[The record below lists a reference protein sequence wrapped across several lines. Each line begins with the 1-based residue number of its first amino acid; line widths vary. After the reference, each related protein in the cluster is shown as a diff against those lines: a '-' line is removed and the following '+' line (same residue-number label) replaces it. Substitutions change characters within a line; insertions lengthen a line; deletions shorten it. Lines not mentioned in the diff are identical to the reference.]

1 MRILDFQKPWH
12 SLRRQSTS
20 PHAHTVFQVDNTRE
34 TRKHLHARHLVPVKS
49 SRLFFVL
56 LSRFLLSSF
65 LSFHIQR
72 TSAAFCAGEEELE
85 ISSGSRACACTPR
98 RDTQLANS
106 SESRPRED
114 SLDLRLDKETLE
126 APLLRAHAAVL
137 PIPSAP
143 PLRAS
148 PQGPTPVVCGSVQ
161 KRLLVLHD
169 DPNVTENF
177 KSLLQRLKD
186 QNFDISTVS
195 FPLSSGRKAS
205 LLFSHHGE
213 HLFTHVLLLATNHR
227 SLSRELAAALTTFFT
242 AVDPDFE
249 EAQAARAYAAA
260 SASSAGADEC
270 PQALK
275 ARNLFLVVSP
285 TAHTTV
291 HAFVETLMGVREARG
306 TEGSNGRPGLVADF
320 FNAYSPLQG
329 TLEKK
334 DAAGESEE
342 NGDASLFVAMNL
354 LADQPHVVEPLEAD
368 EILLFRGGAH
378 YLPAPSGRSRKK
390 SSERESHE
398 LEQRFSVLRAPET
411 AFVLPASGETSAS
424 LGKGDRKSGGEDE
437 SLLLGAE
444 LSLGSALQ
452 TQSGGRATL
461 LSSGEFCSDKFS
473 RLASE
478 KNIETGKKKIAN
490 LRVCEEL
497 LLWTFNRRG
506 VLRWSNLKHFKPGE
520 TVSPHMYR
528 MKDDIVFSVDL
539 HQLENGLWHPFYAT
553 DVQVEFVM
561 LEPFLRFFL
570 EPPASRQSPTFSRVF
585 QAPDRY
591 GVFKF
596 VLHYNRIG
604 FSPLHVESL
613 APVRNFKHNDFP
625 RFLPCALPYYGC
637 SLLTLIGL
645 IVFAVL
651 FLLHRDKRFF
661 SPPAAPSSET
671 PGENIQRTQLKKKE
685 ETKVA

>member
-1 MRILDFQKPWH
+1 MV
-12 SLRRQSTS
+12 S
-20 PHAHTVFQVDNTRE
+20 PSDRE
-34 TRKHLHARHLVPVKS
+34 TPFRPRSFGGSSAGPSGPACSAPNHQPLSLSPCVPLS
-49 SRLFFVL
+49 SRVSSRWSPGRLLVL
-56 LSRFLLSSF
+56 LSLLCFLHASLSPP
-65 LSFHIQR
+65 
-72 TSAAFCAGEEELE
+72 
-85 ISSGSRACACTPR
+85 RADR
-98 RDTQLANS
+98 LN
-106 SESRPRED
+106 
-114 SLDLRLDKETLE
+114 LRLDKETVVS
-126 APLLRAHAAVL
+126 PLLRAQAAVL
-137 PIPSAP
+137 PVPSAP

-148 PQGPTPVVCGSVQ
+148 PQGPTPVICGSVQ

-169 DPNVTENF
+169 DPNVEENF

-186 QNFDISTVS
+186 QHFDVSTVS

-213 HLFTHVLLLATNHR
+213 HLFTHVLLLATNQR

-242 AVDPDFE
+242 AMDPDFE

-260 SASSAGADEC
+260 SASSSGADAC

-275 ARNLFLVVSP
+275 ARNLFLLVSP
-285 TAHTTV
+285 TAHATV
-291 HAFVETLMGVREARG
+291 HAFVETLMGVRQARG
-306 TEGSNGRPGLVADF
+306 EEGANGRPGLVADF

-334 DAAGESEE
+334 DKGEAGESEE
-342 NGDASLFVAMNL
+342 KGDASLFVAMNL
-354 LADQPHVVEPLEAD
+354 LTDQPHIVEPLEAD

-390 SSERESHE
+390 SSEQESPE
-398 LEQRFSVLRAPET
+398 LEQLFSVLRAPET
-411 AFVLPASGETSAS
+411 AFVLPSSGETSAS
-424 LGKGDRKSGGEDE
+424 PGTRERKSGSEDE
-437 SLLLGAE
+437 TLLLGAE

-452 TQSGGRATL
+452 TQNGGRATL
-461 LSSGEFCSDKFS
+461 LSSGEFCSDEFS
-473 RLASE
+473 RLGSE
-478 KNIETGKKKIAN
+478 KDTETGKKKIAN

-539 HQLENGLWHPFYAT
+539 HQLVNGLWHPFYAT

-570 EPPASRQSPTFSRVF
+570 EPPASRQSPTFSRAF

-604 FSPLHVESL
+604 FSLLHVESL

-661 SPPAAPSSET
+661 TPATAPSSDT
-671 PGENIQRTQLKKKE
+671 QGENIQRTQLKKKE

>member
-1 MRILDFQKPWH
+1 MVSPADGATPFRPLPFGGASSVDSTGPACSAPDHQPL
-12 SLRRQSTS
+12 SLS
-20 PHAHTVFQVDNTRE
+20 PCW
-34 TRKHLHARHLVPVKS
+34 
-49 SRLFFVL
+49 
-56 LSRFLLSSF
+56 LLSSRVFSRWSPGRLFMLLSLLCF
-65 LSFHIQR
+65 LHVWQ
-72 TSAAFCAGEEELE
+72 
-85 ISSGSRACACTPR
+85 
-98 RDTQLANS
+98 
-106 SESRPRED
+106 SRPRED

>member
-1 MRILDFQKPWH
+1 
-12 SLRRQSTS
+12 
-20 PHAHTVFQVDNTRE
+20 
-34 TRKHLHARHLVPVKS
+34 
-49 SRLFFVL
+49 
-56 LSRFLLSSF
+56 
-65 LSFHIQR
+65 
-72 TSAAFCAGEEELE
+72 
-85 ISSGSRACACTPR
+85 
-98 RDTQLANS
+98 
-106 SESRPRED
+106 
-114 SLDLRLDKETLE
+114 
-126 APLLRAHAAVL
+126 
-137 PIPSAP
+137 
-143 PLRAS
+143 
-148 PQGPTPVVCGSVQ
+148 
-161 KRLLVLHD
+161 
-169 DPNVTENF
+169 
-177 KSLLQRLKD
+177 
-186 QNFDISTVS
+186 
-195 FPLSSGRKAS
+195 
-205 LLFSHHGE
+205 
-213 HLFTHVLLLATNHR
+213 
-227 SLSRELAAALTTFFT
+227 
-242 AVDPDFE
+242 
-249 EAQAARAYAAA
+249 
-260 SASSAGADEC
+260 
-270 PQALK
+270 
-275 ARNLFLVVSP
+275 
-285 TAHTTV
+285 
-291 HAFVETLMGVREARG
+291 
-306 TEGSNGRPGLVADF
+306 
-320 FNAYSPLQG
+320 
-329 TLEKK
+329 
-334 DAAGESEE
+334 
-342 NGDASLFVAMNL
+342 
-354 LADQPHVVEPLEAD
+354 
-368 EILLFRGGAH
+368 
-378 YLPAPSGRSRKK
+378 
-390 SSERESHE
+390 
-398 LEQRFSVLRAPET
+398 
-411 AFVLPASGETSAS
+411 
-424 LGKGDRKSGGEDE
+424 
-437 SLLLGAE
+437 
-444 LSLGSALQ
+444 
-452 TQSGGRATL
+452 
-461 LSSGEFCSDKFS
+461 
-473 RLASE
+473 
-478 KNIETGKKKIAN
+478 KIAN